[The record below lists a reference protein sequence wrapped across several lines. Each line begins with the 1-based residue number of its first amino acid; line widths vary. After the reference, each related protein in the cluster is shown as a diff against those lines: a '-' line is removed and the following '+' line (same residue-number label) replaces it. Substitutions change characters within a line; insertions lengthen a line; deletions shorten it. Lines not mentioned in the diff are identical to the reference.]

1 MREQG
6 RESRSQRR
14 SSDRAEQPAASL
26 CKTSISGILNIN
38 KPPGMTSHD
47 VVQRIRRAS
56 GQRRVGHA
64 GTLDPMATGVLL
76 VCLGKATRVTEY
88 LTNSRKRYRARAVL
102 GITTDTYDQEGEITS
117 QYACPDLKV
126 DDLEAIL
133 RQFTGHIQQ
142 IPPMYSAVKVGGRP
156 LYHLA
161 RRGVI
166 VERKARSVEIHDIE
180 LLDWSPPELFFEV
193 ECSKGTYIRSLAHDL
208 GQSLGCGAYL
218 VELVRLSSGS
228 FRLEDAV
235 ALEVAEGSLSNGSW
249 RQLLRPLDAALLAF
263 PAVTLGWDEAR
274 LVGHGRQ
281 LRLPKGIEGRLCRA
295 YDPEGELVA
304 LLRPGDE
311 PEVWRPHKVFR
322 PAPSPARGGAGQG
335 IAGS

>member
-1 MREQG
+1 VKEQG
-6 RESRSQRR
+6 RESRAQRQ
-14 SSDRAEQPAASL
+14 SSERLEPAGSL
-26 CKTSISGILNIN
+26 RKTSISGILSIN
-38 KPPGMTSHD
+38 KPLGMTSHD

-102 GITTDTYDQEGEITS
+102 GVTTDTYDQEGKVTS
-117 QYACPDLKV
+117 QKPCPALKAG
-126 DDLEAIL
+126 DLETVL
-133 RQFTGHIQQ
+133 RQFTGRIQQ
-142 IPPMYSAVKVGGRP
+142 VPPMYSAVKVGGRP
-156 LYHLA
+156 LYRLA
-161 RRGVI
+161 RRGVT
-166 VERKARSVEIHDIE
+166 VERKARSVEIHDMR

-228 FRLEDAV
+228 FKLEDAV
-235 ALEVAEGSLSNGSW
+235 SLESAEVSLTNGSW
-249 RQLLRPLDAALLAF
+249 RQLLHPLDAALLAF
-263 PAVTLGWDEAR
+263 QAVTLGWDEAR

-281 LRLPKGIEGRLCRA
+281 LRLPKGIDGRLCRA

-322 PAPSPARGGAGQG
+322 PVPSPARDGAGRG
-335 IAGS
+335 MSGS